1 MKRSTGK
8 TSALG
13 ILVFSHFFRLRFAG
27 MHVRAIELPAE
38 TERVSIRKFNALRQ
52 HDLHNHRLWGSH
64 PSHPWYFLSNSIAI
78 NKKWILSL
86 FIPSYGQYFQGASSW
101 PFWWSSLS
109 FPSFYIASALQHLT
123 STIWSTGLPKTHHS
137 FPSLCQTISN
147 RDTDVLIL
155 NFCCTE

>member
-27 MHVRAIELPAE
+27 MHVRAIELSSVVGSSMHFVSTIFTTIGYGGVTPATLGIFCPFRPQTTKDE
-38 TERVSIRKFNALRQ
+38 S
-52 HDLHNHRLWGSH
+52 SH
-64 PSHPWYFLSNSIAI
+64 
-78 NKKWILSL
+78 SL
-86 FIPSYGQYFQGASSW
+86 YLLIDNTQGASSW
-101 PFWWSSLS
+101 PSWWSSLS
-109 FPSFYIASALQHLT
+109 FPSSYIASALQHLT